1 MLANLLFNRKML
13 TVFLQGFS
21 SGLPLL
27 LTGSTL
33 QAYMKENGV
42 DLTTI
47 GLFSLV
53 GLPYS
58 FKFLWSPIMDSMT
71 PPFLGLRKGW
81 LLITQILLIVP
92 IFLIGTI
99 DPLTNPWM
107 IALMAF
113 LVAFFSASQDIV
125 IDAYRREVFY
135 GDEKALGMA
144 SSYYVLA
151 YRLALL
157 FAGGGALFLADHF
170 PWPVVFKILSLG
182 MIIGIVATFFA
193 PDVESIHK
201 KKLKLREAIIEPL
214 VDYFNRKGAFEILL
228 FILLYKI
235 GDTMAGAITTPFFL
249 DLGFTKTELAVVV
262 KTLGIWFTIAGGI
275 LGGVFILKLGIEKS
289 LWYFGI
295 LQMLSTLVFSLLA
308 MTGKNM
314 WVLSFTILFENLTS
328 GMGTSAYSAF
338 MASLT
343 NIRFTATQYALLTS
357 LMALPRVLF
366 GASSGY
372 LAEHMGW
379 TFYFAM
385 CGLIAIPGLL
395 FILRF
400 KHWEQVN

>member
-1 MLANLLFNRKML
+1 MLKNILFNRRML
-13 TVFLQGFS
+13 IVFLQGFS

-33 QAYMKENGV
+33 QAYMKESGV

-81 LLITQILLIVP
+81 LLITQLLLIIP
-92 IFLIGTI
+92 IFMIGTV

-107 IALMAF
+107 IALFAF

-170 PWPVVFKILSLG
+170 PWPTVFKILSGG
-182 MIIGIVATFFA
+182 MIIGILATFFA
-193 PDVESIHK
+193 PEVEQIHK

-214 VDYFNRKGAFEILL
+214 VDYFQRKGAFEILL

-262 KTLGIWFTIAGGI
+262 KSLGIWFTIAGGI
-275 LGGVFILKLGIEKS
+275 IGGICILKLGIEKS

-295 LQMLSTLVFSLLA
+295 LQMLSTFVFSILA
-308 MTGKNM
+308 LTGKNM

-366 GASSGY
+366 GASSGF
-372 LAEHMGW
+372 LAEQMGW
-379 TFYFAM
+379 AFYFAM

-400 KHWEQVN
+400 KHWENAN